1 MVGSSLPSVVCR
13 RDHILLCFLCI
24 CLCIVICLTFCPLRC
39 FYVLSSVMVS
49 ATISAYKL
57 CSVRLYLQWFVGW
70 LISWCPTYT
79 DYASTMTGV
88 LLVAGT
94 VCPPLTHGFT
104 PSFLVGSV
112 LLMFLVFCVVFL
124 FRLSSSILCC
134 PFGFQPH
141 RWCTGSVLSSSVVG
155 RGFEP
160 RSGQIKDYKIGMCCF
175 SAQHVAL
182 RKKSRLIGSESG

>member
-1 MVGSSLPSVVCR
+1 MFVYSDMSNILSSQMFLRSEFRYGVRYDFRIQTMFGSSLPSVVCR
-13 RDHILLCFLCI
+13 MAHIL
-24 CLCIVICLTFCPLRC
+24 
-39 FYVLSSVMVS
+39 VS
-49 ATISAYKL
+49 NIS
-57 CSVRLYLQWFVGW
+57 
-70 LISWCPTYT
+70 

-160 RSGQIKDYKIGMCCF
+160 RSGQIKDYRIGICCF